1 MDHHGARGVLRTPR
15 GGYHHVMSSRL
26 DRVRERLGQVRVAFS
41 TTRASDPRLVPYMLL
56 AAIAGLVVPLLLLL
70 VIDRPVAGLISGLFV
85 GAAAAMIVL
94 GIRSQR
100 MAIARIEGQP
110 GAALAVLQSLRGAWV
125 VTPVVA
131 FSGKQDLVHRVVGRP
146 GIILVGEGRK
156 ARVQALLK
164 QTARKTAR
172 VSGDVPVHEVNVGSA
187 GGQVALRD
195 LRVHVMKLP
204 RAIKPKQIGPLD
216 RKLHALGGAELP
228 IPKGPIPNVR
238 RPR

>member
-1 MDHHGARGVLRTPR
+1 
-15 GGYHHVMSSRL
+15 
-26 DRVRERLGQVRVAFS
+26 
-41 TTRASDPRLVPYMLL
+41 MLL
-56 AAIAGLVVPLLLLL
+56 AAIAGLAVPLLLFTM
-70 VIDRPVAGLISGLFV
+70 IDRPVAGLISGLFV
-85 GAAAAMIVL
+85 AAAAAMIVL

-100 MAIARIEGQP
+100 VAIARIEGQP
-110 GAALAVLQSLRGAWV
+110 GAALAVLQSLRGAWI

-146 GIILVGEGRK
+146 GIILVGEGRR

-172 VSGDVPVHEVNVGSA
+172 VSGEVPVHEVNVGSA
-187 GGQVALRD
+187 DGQVALSD

-204 RAIKPKQIGPLD
+204 RAMKPKQIGPLD
-216 RKLHALGGAELP
+216 RRLHALGGAELP
-228 IPKGPIPNVR
+228 IPKGPMPNVR